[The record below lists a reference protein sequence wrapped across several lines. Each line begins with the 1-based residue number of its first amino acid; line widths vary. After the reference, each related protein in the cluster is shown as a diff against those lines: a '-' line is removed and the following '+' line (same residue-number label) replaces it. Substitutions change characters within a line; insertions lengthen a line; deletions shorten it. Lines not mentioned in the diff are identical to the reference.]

1 MAGLIGIG
9 LTGILGHQSAL
20 NTTGNN
26 ITNANTPGYSRQEV
40 IFETQQGQRT
50 GAGTIG
56 KGVSVVD
63 IRRLANEFL
72 VQQVREDSTLTGE
85 QQALNNELSRLDNL
99 LGGETTGLN
108 NALNNFFASLQNA
121 AEDPTSLPQRQL
133 VLSEAQ
139 QVVNRFQ
146 ALSQEF
152 IQQRESVKTQMQQ
165 GVKDVNTL
173 LNSIADLNLAIS
185 ESPGLAQGRMP
196 NELLDQRDEKLRQ
209 LSELVNIRVTDTEG
223 SQVNVSLSNGLS
235 LVIGNNAAKLDTQRS
250 AEDPSRLEFNLTNGG
265 RILNIDEQITGG
277 KLGGLRR
284 FDSEALKPAFDE
296 LGRIAI
302 GLASSLNH
310 QHEIGMDLEGDLGG
324 LFFNDVN
331 ALATQRS
338 RVVANA
344 NNLAPNN
351 GQLAVEITDSSELPA
366 GSWTLQFSGDGRN
379 FELIDKASGKV
390 VNQGRLPDP
399 VQSEVTMP
407 GFNIRVEGGTF
418 NAGDKYLIQPSRNAA
433 ESIGLQVSREEDLA
447 FASPIRA
454 TTGDQNIGTGQ
465 IDQGTMLNVRNPFT
479 GSLLPG
485 FQTAGELTNGPLT
498 ITFAPDPGDP
508 TALVFTV
515 TGPPPA
521 NTVIGTPNQAYD
533 PGIINTVFSGDPA
546 DGADYQGF
554 QFKLTGKPAAGDTF
568 EIAYNSNGVS
578 DNRNAELLAALG
590 TANIL
595 NGKSQNFTEGYAGL
609 VEDIGVKTRQSQFD
623 LEAGKTLL
631 EQSTA
636 QRESVS
642 GVNLD
647 EEAGRLI
654 QYQAAYNASAQVISV
669 AQDLFNTLLQTFR

>member
-1 MAGLIGIG
+1 
-9 LTGILGHQSAL
+9 
-20 NTTGNN
+20 
-26 ITNANTPGYSRQEV
+26 
-40 IFETQQGQRT
+40 
-50 GAGTIG
+50 
-56 KGVSVVD
+56 
-63 IRRLANEFL
+63 
-72 VQQVREDSTLTGE
+72 
-85 QQALNNELSRLDNL
+85 
-99 LGGETTGLN
+99 
-108 NALNNFFASLQNA
+108 
-121 AEDPTSLPQRQL
+121 
-133 VLSEAQ
+133 
-139 QVVNRFQ
+139 
-146 ALSQEF
+146 
-152 IQQRESVKTQMQQ
+152 MQQ

-173 LNSIADLNLAIS
+173 LSSIADLNLAIS
-185 ESPGLAQGRMP
+185 ESPGLAQRRMP

-265 RILNIDEQITGG
+265 RTLNIDEQITGG

-284 FDSEALKPAFDE
+284 FDNEALKPAFDE

-302 GLASSLNH
+302 GLAASVNH

-324 LFFNDVN
+324 LFFNDIN
-331 ALATQRS
+331 DLAVQRS

-344 NNLAPNN
+344 NNQLPKD
-351 GQLAVEITDSSELPA
+351 GRLAVEITDSTKLLA
-366 GSWTLQFSGDGRN
+366 GSWTLQFSGDGSS
-379 FELIDKASGKV
+379 FELIDKATGKV
-390 VNQGRLPDP
+390 VNQGRLPNP
-399 VQSEVTMP
+399 VQSEISMP
-407 GFNIRVEGGTF
+407 GFNIRIEGGTF

-433 ESIGLQVSREEDLA
+433 QSMGLQVNREEDLA

-454 TTGDQNIGTGQ
+454 TTGEQNVGTGK
-465 IDQGTMLNVRNPFT
+465 IDQGTMLDVRSPFT

-485 FQTAGELTNGPLT
+485 FQTAGELANGPLT
-498 ITFAPDPGDP
+498 IMFEAGGSTGIRYVVKGPEAVPGDP
-508 TALVFTV
+508 SSAPTIGSPREYTGGNINLVFGKIDQGTMLDV
-515 TGPPPA
+515 RSPFTGSLLPGFQTAGELA
-521 NTVIGTPNQAYD
+521 NGPLTIMFEAGGSTGIRYVVKGPEAVPGDPSSAPTIGSPREYTGGN
-533 PGIINTVFSGDPA
+533 INLVFSSDPA
-546 DGADYQGF
+546 AGADYQGF
-554 QFKLTGKPAAGDTF
+554 QFKLTGQPAVGDTF
-568 EIAYNSNGVS
+568 EINYNSNGVS

-590 TANIL
+590 TANTL
-595 NGKSQNFTEGYAGL
+595 NGKSQSFTEGYAGL

-623 LEAGKTLL
+623 LSAGKTLL